1 MASEGARKIGGIV
14 ELVTSRTAFFAGGAD
29 LVRPLDAHQHFW
41 DPRSVPLPWLTA
53 ELAAIDRPFL
63 PADLAPELA
72 GTGVEGTVL
81 VQSACSDADTD
92 FMLAVADEHEWI
104 RAVVA
109 WVDLEQPARA
119 EARLDEFAVHGR
131 VRGIRHL
138 IHDEADPRWILRSA
152 VVDGLGLVE
161 ERGLVLELPAVWPR
175 HLPDVPELAAR
186 CPTLRLV
193 IDHLAKPP
201 LAGPLDAW
209 AEALRAAAECENVSA
224 KFSGVDARALEP
236 ALEIALDAFGPQ
248 RLIWGSDWP
257 VSLLTTT
264 YKEFFAASVGAVE
277 RLAPEHADALLRGN
291 AARLYAL
298 ETVADFAGG
307 GARGAH

>member
-1 MASEGARKIGGIV
+1 MLSQ
-14 ELVTSRTAFFAGGAD
+14 AD
-29 LVRPLDAHQHFW
+29 Q
-41 DPRSVPLPWLTA
+41 
-53 ELAAIDRPFL
+53 
-63 PADLAPELA
+63 
-72 GTGVEGTVL
+72 
-81 VQSACSDADTD
+81 
-92 FMLAVADEHEWI
+92 HEWI

-119 EARLDEFAVHGR
+119 EARLDELAAHGR

-138 IHDEADPRWILRSA
+138 IHDEADPHWILRHA
-152 VVDGLGLVE
+152 VADGLGLVE
-161 ERGLVLELPAVWPR
+161 ERDLVLELPAVWPR

-186 CPTLRLV
+186 YPTLRLV

-201 LAGPLDAW
+201 LDGPLDAW
-209 AEALRAAAECENVSA
+209 ADALRAAAECENVSA
-224 KFSGVDARALEP
+224 KFSGVDARVLES
-236 ALEIALDAFGPQ
+236 ALEIALEAFGPK

-264 YKEFFAASVGAVE
+264 YEKFFAASVGAVE
-277 RLAPEHADALLRGN
+277 RLAPEHADDLLRGN

>member
-1 MASEGARKIGGIV
+1 MLASE
-14 ELVTSRTAFFAGGAD
+14 TAISAVAAH

-41 DPRSVPLPWLTA
+41 DPRSVPLPWLTS

-63 PADLAPELA
+63 PADLAPLLA
-72 GTGVEGTVL
+72 GAGVDGTVL

-92 FMLAVADEHEWI
+92 FMLALSDEHEWI

-109 WVDLEQPARA
+109 WVDLARPARA
-119 EARLDEFAVHGR
+119 EARLDELAVHGR

-138 IHDEADPRWILRSA
+138 IHDEADPHWILRPA
-152 VVDGLGLVE
+152 VADGLRLVE
-161 ERGLVLELPAVWPR
+161 ERELVLELPAVWPR

-186 CPTLRLV
+186 FPTLRLV

-201 LAGPLDAW
+201 LDGPLDAW

-224 KFSGVDARALEP
+224 KFSGVDARVLET
-236 ALEIALDAFGPQ
+236 ALEIALDAFGPE

-264 YKEFFAASVGAVE
+264 YEEFLAASVGAVE
-277 RLAPEHADALLRGN
+277 RLAPEHADDLLRGN

-298 ETVADFAGG
+298 EAVADFAGG
-307 GARGAH
+307 GTRGAH